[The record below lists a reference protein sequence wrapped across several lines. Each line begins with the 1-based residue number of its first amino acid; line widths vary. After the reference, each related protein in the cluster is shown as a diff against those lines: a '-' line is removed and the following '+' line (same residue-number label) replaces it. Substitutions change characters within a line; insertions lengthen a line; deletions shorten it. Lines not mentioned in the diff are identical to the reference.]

1 MYPQD
6 GTIVVWLLPLPRKGE
21 HANGA
26 PLGNTTSRE
35 RAFAEAA
42 QEEEKKISQ
51 CISNAVEKRSKQW
64 LRFVCF
70 FFLFC
75 MVLIYLTP
83 LSKIVKIR
91 KLRKTS

>member
-6 GTIVVWLLPLPRKGE
+6 GTIFVWLLPLPRKGE

-42 QEEEKKISQ
+42 QEEEKKNITMYIKCGRETFQ
-51 CISNAVEKRSKQW
+51 AVVAFR
-64 LRFVCF
+64 LF
-70 FFLFC
+70 FFSFLYGFD
-75 MVLIYLTP
+75 LPNPT
-83 LSKIVKIR
+83 
-91 KLRKTS
+91 